1 MIGSEEVKHTDD
13 SGKKVKRRKRERTAQ
28 ETHDESAL
36 SEDHFMFPNRIL
48 FRIPDS
54 GAGAGYIKGYV
65 ARVTFTAHVLTLIF
79 RPCFST
85 CGNLVLSPYYRRY
98 GAS

>member
-1 MIGSEEVKHTDD
+1 
-13 SGKKVKRRKRERTAQ
+13 
-28 ETHDESAL
+28 
-36 SEDHFMFPNRIL
+36 MFPNRIL

-65 ARVTFTAHVLTLIF
+65 SRITHEASTRTTNGHIIV

-85 CGNLVLSPYYRRY
+85 CGNLILSPYYRRY
-98 GAS
+98 VFTLGL